1 MSNMHRHQK
10 FTIRKLTFYL
20 KFVFYQI
27 EFLKK
32 NSSDVN
38 CDAAASDKKS
48 TNTAD
53 FLGLWMQ
60 HAKHANLFSVCK
72 QTLM

>member
-1 MSNMHRHQK
+1 MSNMHIHQK
-10 FTIRKLTFYL
+10 FTIRKLKFNL

-27 EFLKK
+27 KFLKH
-32 NSSDVN
+32 SSNVN

-48 TNTAD
+48 SNTAD